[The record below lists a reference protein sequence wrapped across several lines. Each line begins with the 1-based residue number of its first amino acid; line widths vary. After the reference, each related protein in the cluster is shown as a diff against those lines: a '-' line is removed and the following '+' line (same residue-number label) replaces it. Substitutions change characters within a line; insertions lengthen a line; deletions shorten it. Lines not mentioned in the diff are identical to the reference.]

1 MDKMLDE
8 EVDRIFEDAFSM
20 QRQAIE
26 RFIAKDIRDA
36 AEKAWCA
43 TKRATD
49 ALILAGTGKEPERTP
64 DTTWVL
70 NALAEADPEVRT
82 LVGRYYTRQ
91 GQLHG
96 MCFYLGFCNP
106 METTT
111 RRIRE
116 TGQYIQDARH
126 LAGSYSQSTFIRG
139 WNTTS

>member
-1 MDKMLDE
+1 VTLTKEALD
-8 EVDRIFEDAFSM
+8 IFEDATQVYNQALM
-20 QRQAIE
+20 QL
-26 RFIAKDIRDA
+26 DNGDVRDA

>member
-1 MDKMLDE
+1 MTLTKEALD
-8 EVDRIFEDAFSM
+8 IFEDATQVYNQALM
-20 QRQAIE
+20 QLDNGDVIY
-26 RFIAKDIRDA
+26 A

-70 NALAEADPEVRT
+70 NALAEADPEVKT
-82 LVGRYYTRQ
+82 LIGRYYTRQ

-139 WNTTS
+139 WNTAS